1 MDEREFSMRV
11 RAMTDRLW
19 RVAWSVTRSGADAD
33 DAVQEALLRAW
44 RRIGSLRDG
53 ALFETWLTRI
63 LINEAR
69 RILRRRWLTGEAN
82 VSRPELVKN
91 ADLSD
96 AIGSLPLQLRIPVI
110 LHYMEGYRT
119 DEIAQMLR
127 LPGGTVRSRLRRARM
142 MLRTI
147 LEEPE
152 GRTHP

>member
-82 VSRPELVKN
+82 ASQPEPVKN
-91 ADLSD
+91 AGLSD
-96 AIGSLPLQLRIPVI
+96 AVGALPLTLRIPVI
-110 LHYMEGYRT
+110 LHYMEGYPLN
-119 DEIAQMLR
+119 EIARMQKLPLTTVKWR
-127 LPGGTVRSRLRRARM
+127 LHRAREI
-142 MLRTI
+142 LRTE
-147 LEEPE
+147 LEGED
-152 GRTHP
+152 